1 MNDSTPMRSSLRPS
15 AWPPLVDI
23 AIVGAGPQALTLVT
37 HLLQKKKSMRDRFVV
52 LDPSG
57 DWLQQWQH
65 QFAAHEIL
73 HLRSPAV
80 HHHRSQSPCPSEF
93 CRVALSATISPLR
106 PAEDAAISRLL
117 LGCHSSLEVAGA
129 GDCYTGTEDRTVLS
143 PVFAE
148 VWKDIVIVSRC
159 S

>member
-1 MNDSTPMRSSLRPS
+1 L
-15 AWPPLVDI
+15 PPLVDI

-80 HHHRSQSPCPSEF
+80 HHHRLPIPMPF
-93 CRVALSATISPLR
+93 
-106 PAEDAAISRLL
+106 
-117 LGCHSSLEVAGA
+117 
-129 GDCYTGTEDRTVLS
+129 
-143 PVFAE
+143 
-148 VWKDIVIVSRC
+148 
-159 S
+159 